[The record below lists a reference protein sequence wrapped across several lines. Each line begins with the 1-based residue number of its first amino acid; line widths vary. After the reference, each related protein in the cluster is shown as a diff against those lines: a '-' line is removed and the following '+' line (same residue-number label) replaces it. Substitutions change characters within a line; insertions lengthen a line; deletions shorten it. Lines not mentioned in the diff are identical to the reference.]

1 MLAYFKTVVSE
12 HFKMTSKINIQLKD
26 AQHIP
31 RDFYQTNAVAHII
44 QSDQEAIEVS
54 QKLALEFAKEASQR
68 DHERRLPLDEIQQY
82 SASGLWGITIPKA
95 FGGAGV
101 SYKTLAEVVKIISS
115 VDSSLG
121 QIAQNHWAFLEHIRL
136 DASPEQ
142 QTFFFDQVLQG
153 KRFGNAFSEK
163 GSKTVADLSTTIDF
177 HADHAVINGQKFFAT
192 GALLAH
198 WVPVVAVNDGKPYA
212 ALVPQHTPGLN
223 IINDWSGFGQRNT
236 ASGSVVLDQV
246 KVDLKYVV
254 PIYQAFER
262 PTAAG
267 AISQFIQ
274 SAVDAGIARGA
285 IQETIQYVRQY
296 SRPWIDS
303 GLEKASQDP
312 YTIANIGEL
321 KIKLRAAE
329 AVLDLAGEAI
339 DRAVAEATEEHV
351 AEATLL
357 TAESKVLTTE
367 VALLAAN
374 KLFEL
379 AGTRSTLS
387 ELNLDRYWRN
397 ARTHTLHDPV
407 RWKLN
412 LVGNYYLND
421 IALPR
426 HAWS

>member
-1 MLAYFKTVVSE
+1 
-12 HFKMTSKINIQLKD
+12 MTSKIEIKLED
-26 AQHIP
+26 AQNIP
-31 RDFYQTNAVAHII
+31 RDFYQQERLAHVIR
-44 QSDQEAIEVS
+44 SDEEAIQVA
-54 QKLALEFAKEASQR
+54 KTLAVEFAKEASQR
-68 DHERRLPLDEIQQY
+68 DYQRQLPLQEVQQY
-82 SASGLWGITIPKA
+82 SASGLWGITIPKQ

-115 VDSSLG
+115 ADSSLG

-136 DASPEQ
+136 DASLEQ
-142 QTFFFDQVLQG
+142 QEFFFAQVLQG

-163 GSKTVADLSTTIDF
+163 GSKTVADLTTKIEFKDG
-177 HADHAVINGQKFFAT
+177 HAVINGQKFFAT

-198 WVPVVAVNDGKPYA
+198 WIPVVAVSEEGKPFA
-212 ALVPQHTPGLN
+212 ALVPQHTPGLT
-223 IINDWSGFGQRNT
+223 IVNDWSGFGQRT
-236 ASGSVVLDQV
+236 TVSGSVHLNNVQ
-246 KVDLKYVV
+246 VDLKYIV
-254 PIYQAFER
+254 PIHQAFER

-274 SAVDAGIARGA
+274 SAIDAGIARGA
-285 IQETIQYVRQY
+285 IDETIAYVRAHA
-296 SRPWIDS
+296 RPWIDS
-303 GLEKASQDP
+303 GLEQASQDP

-329 AVLDLAGEAI
+329 AVLALAGEAI
-339 DRAVAEATEEHV
+339 DHALLNPTEETV
-351 AEATLL
+351 SEATLI

-367 VALLAAN
+367 IALLAAN

-379 AGTRSTLS
+379 SGTRSTLS
-387 ELNLDRYWRN
+387 ELNLDRHWRN

-412 LVGNYYLND
+412 IVGNYYLND
-421 IALPR
+421 VPPPR

>member
-1 MLAYFKTVVSE
+1 
-12 HFKMTSKINIQLKD
+12 MTSKIEIKLED
-26 AQHIP
+26 AQNIP
-31 RDFYQTNAVAHII
+31 RDFYQQESLAHII
-44 QSDQEAIEVS
+44 RSDEEAIQVA
-54 QKLALEFAKEASQR
+54 KTLAVEFAKEASQR
-68 DHERRLPLDEIQQY
+68 DYQRQLPLREVQQY
-82 SASGLWGITIPKA
+82 SASGLWGITIPKQ

-115 VDSSLG
+115 ADSSLG

-136 DASPEQ
+136 DASLEQ
-142 QTFFFDQVLQG
+142 QEFFFAQVLQG

-163 GSKTVADLSTTIDF
+163 GSKTVADLTTKIEFKDG
-177 HADHAVINGQKFFAT
+177 HAVINGQKFFAT

-198 WVPVVAVNDGKPYA
+198 WIPVVAVSEEGKPFA
-212 ALVPQHTPGLN
+212 ALVPQHTPGLT
-223 IINDWSGFGQRNT
+223 IVNDWSGFGQRT
-236 ASGSVVLDQV
+236 TVSGSVHLNNVQ
-246 KVDLKYVV
+246 VDLKYIV
-254 PIYQAFER
+254 PIHQAFER

-274 SAVDAGIARGA
+274 SAIDAGIARGA
-285 IQETIQYVRQY
+285 IDETIAYVRAY
-296 SRPWIDS
+296 ARPWIDS
-303 GLEKASQDP
+303 GLEQASQDP

-329 AVLDLAGEAI
+329 AVLALAGEAI
-339 DRAVAEATEEHV
+339 DRALSNPTEETV
-351 AEATLL
+351 SEATLI

-367 VALLAAN
+367 IALLAAN

-379 AGTRSTLS
+379 SGTRSTLS
-387 ELNLDRYWRN
+387 ELNLDRHWRN

-412 LVGNYYLND
+412 IVGNYYLND
-421 IALPR
+421 VPPPR

>member
-1 MLAYFKTVVSE
+1 
-12 HFKMTSKINIQLKD
+12 MTSKIEIKLED
-26 AQHIP
+26 AQNIP
-31 RDFYQTNAVAHII
+31 KDFYQQESLAHVIR
-44 QSDQEAIEVS
+44 SDEEAIQVA
-54 QKLALEFAKEASQR
+54 KTLAVEFAKEASQR
-68 DHERRLPLDEIQQY
+68 DYQRQLPWREVQQY
-82 SASGLWGITIPKA
+82 SASGLWGITIPKQ

-115 VDSSLG
+115 ADSSLG

-136 DASPEQ
+136 DASLEQ
-142 QTFFFDQVLQG
+142 QEFFFAQVLQG

-163 GSKTVADLSTTIDF
+163 GSKTVADLTTRIEFKDG
-177 HADHAVINGQKFFAT
+177 HAVINGQKFFAT

-198 WVPVVAVNDGKPYA
+198 WIPVVAVSEEGKPFA
-212 ALVPQHTPGLN
+212 ALVPQHTPGLT
-223 IINDWSGFGQRNT
+223 IVNDWSGFGQRT
-236 ASGSVVLDQV
+236 TVSGSVHLNNVQ
-246 KVDLKYVV
+246 VDLKYIV
-254 PIYQAFER
+254 PIHQAFER

-274 SAVDAGIARGA
+274 SAIDAGIARGA
-285 IQETIQYVRQY
+285 IDETIAYVRAHA
-296 SRPWIDS
+296 RPWIDS
-303 GLEKASQDP
+303 GLEQASQDP

-329 AVLDLAGEAI
+329 AVLALAGEAI
-339 DRAVAEATEEHV
+339 DHALLNPTEETV
-351 AEATLL
+351 SEATLI

-367 VALLAAN
+367 IALLAAN

-379 AGTRSTLS
+379 SGTRSTLS
-387 ELNLDRYWRN
+387 ELNLDRHWRN

-412 LVGNYYLND
+412 IVGNYYLND
-421 IALPR
+421 VPPPR

>member
-1 MLAYFKTVVSE
+1 MQQSQIKLE
-12 HFKMTSKINIQLKD
+12 D
-26 AQHIP
+26 AQNIP
-31 RDFYQTNAVAHII
+31 RDFYQQESLAHVIR
-44 QSDQEAIEVS
+44 SDEEAIQVA
-54 QKLALEFAKEASQR
+54 KTLAVEFAKEGSQR
-68 DHERRLPLDEIQQY
+68 DYQRQLPLREVQQY
-82 SASGLWGITIPKA
+82 SASGLWGITIPKQ

-115 VDSSLG
+115 ADSSLG

-136 DASPEQ
+136 DASLEQ
-142 QTFFFDQVLQG
+142 QEFFFAQVLQG

-163 GSKTVADLSTTIDF
+163 GSKTVADLTTKIEFKDG
-177 HADHAVINGQKFFAT
+177 HAVINGQKFFAT

-198 WVPVVAVNDGKPYA
+198 WIPVVAVSEEGKPFA
-212 ALVPQHTPGLN
+212 ALVPQHTPGLT
-223 IINDWSGFGQRNT
+223 IVNDWSGFGQRT
-236 ASGSVVLDQV
+236 TVSGSVHLNNVQ
-246 KVDLKYVV
+246 VDLKYIV
-254 PIYQAFER
+254 PIHQAFER

-274 SAVDAGIARGA
+274 SAIDAGIARGA
-285 IQETIQYVRQY
+285 IDETIAYVRAHA
-296 SRPWIDS
+296 RPWIDS
-303 GLEKASQDP
+303 GLEQASQDP

-329 AVLDLAGEAI
+329 AVLALAGEAI
-339 DRAVAEATEEHV
+339 DQALLNPTEETV
-351 AEATLL
+351 SEATLI

-367 VALLAAN
+367 IALLAAN

-379 AGTRSTLS
+379 SGTRSTLS
-387 ELNLDRYWRN
+387 ELNLDRHWRN

-412 LVGNYYLND
+412 IVGNYYLND
-421 IALPR
+421 VPPPR

>member
-1 MLAYFKTVVSE
+1 
-12 HFKMTSKINIQLKD
+12 MTSKIEIKLED
-26 AQHIP
+26 AQNIP
-31 RDFYQTNAVAHII
+31 RDFYQQERLAHVIR
-44 QSDQEAIEVS
+44 SDEEAIQVA
-54 QKLALEFAKEASQR
+54 KTLAVEFAKEASQR
-68 DHERRLPLDEIQQY
+68 DYQRQLHLREVQQY
-82 SASGLWGITIPKA
+82 SASGLWGITIPKQ

-115 VDSSLG
+115 ADSSLG

-136 DASPEQ
+136 DASLEQ
-142 QTFFFDQVLQG
+142 QEFFFAQVLQG

-163 GSKTVADLSTTIDF
+163 GSKTVADLTTKIEFKDG
-177 HADHAVINGQKFFAT
+177 HAVINGQKFFAT

-198 WVPVVAVNDGKPYA
+198 WIPLVAVSEEGKPFA
-212 ALVPQHTPGLN
+212 ALVPQHTPGLT
-223 IINDWSGFGQRNT
+223 IVNDWSGFGQRT
-236 ASGSVVLDQV
+236 TVSGSVHLNNVQ
-246 KVDLKYVV
+246 VDLKYIV
-254 PIYQAFER
+254 PIHQAFER

-274 SAVDAGIARGA
+274 SAIDAGIARGA
-285 IQETIQYVRQY
+285 IDETIAYVRAHA
-296 SRPWIDS
+296 RPWIDS
-303 GLEKASQDP
+303 GLEQASQDP

-329 AVLDLAGEAI
+329 AVLALAGEAI
-339 DRAVAEATEEHV
+339 DHALLNPTEETV
-351 AEATLL
+351 SEATLI

-367 VALLAAN
+367 IALLAAN

-379 AGTRSTLS
+379 SGTRSTLS
-387 ELNLDRYWRN
+387 ELNLDRHWRN

-412 LVGNYYLND
+412 IVGNYYLND
-421 IALPR
+421 VPPPR

>member
-1 MLAYFKTVVSE
+1 
-12 HFKMTSKINIQLKD
+12 MTSKIEIKLED
-26 AQHIP
+26 AQNIP
-31 RDFYQTNAVAHII
+31 RDFYQQASLAHVIR
-44 QSDQEAIEVS
+44 SDEEAIQVA
-54 QKLALEFAKEASQR
+54 KTLAVEFAKEASQR
-68 DHERRLPLDEIQQY
+68 DYQRQLPLREVQQY
-82 SASGLWGITIPKA
+82 SASGLWGITIPKQ

-115 VDSSLG
+115 ADSSLG

-136 DASPEQ
+136 DASLEQ
-142 QTFFFDQVLQG
+142 QDFFFAQVLQG

-163 GSKTVADLSTTIDF
+163 GSKTVADLTTKIEFKDG
-177 HADHAVINGQKFFAT
+177 HAVINGQKFFAT

-198 WVPVVAVNDGKPYA
+198 WIPVVAVSEEGKPFA
-212 ALVPQHTPGLN
+212 ALVPQHTPGLT
-223 IINDWSGFGQRNT
+223 IVNDWSGFGQRT
-236 ASGSVVLDQV
+236 TVSGSVHLNNVQ
-246 KVDLKYVV
+246 VDLKYIV
-254 PIYQAFER
+254 PIHQAFER

-274 SAVDAGIARGA
+274 SAIDAGIARGA
-285 IQETIQYVRQY
+285 IDETIAYVRAHA
-296 SRPWIDS
+296 RPWIDS
-303 GLEKASQDP
+303 GLEQASQDP

-329 AVLDLAGEAI
+329 AVLALAGEAI
-339 DRAVAEATEEHV
+339 DQALLNPTEETV
-351 AEATLL
+351 SEATLI

-367 VALLAAN
+367 IALLAAN

-379 AGTRSTLS
+379 SGTRSTLS
-387 ELNLDRYWRN
+387 ELNLDRHWRN

-412 LVGNYYLND
+412 IVGNYYLND
-421 IALPR
+421 VPPPR

>member
-1 MLAYFKTVVSE
+1 
-12 HFKMTSKINIQLKD
+12 MTSKIEIKLED
-26 AQHIP
+26 AQNIP
-31 RDFYQTNAVAHII
+31 KDFYQQESLAHVIR
-44 QSDQEAIEVS
+44 SDEEAIQVA
-54 QKLALEFAKEASQR
+54 KTLAVEFAKEASQR
-68 DHERRLPLDEIQQY
+68 DYQRQLPWREVQQY
-82 SASGLWGITIPKA
+82 SASGLWGITIPKQ

-115 VDSSLG
+115 ADSSLG

-136 DASPEQ
+136 DASLEQ
-142 QTFFFDQVLQG
+142 QEFFFAQVLQG

-163 GSKTVADLSTTIDF
+163 GSKTVADLTTRIEFKDG
-177 HADHAVINGQKFFAT
+177 HAVINGQKFFAT

-198 WVPVVAVNDGKPYA
+198 WIPVVAVSEEGKPFA
-212 ALVPQHTPGLN
+212 ALVPQHTPGLT
-223 IINDWSGFGQRNT
+223 IVNDWSGFGQRT
-236 ASGSVVLDQV
+236 TVSGSVHLNNVQ
-246 KVDLKYVV
+246 VDLKYIV
-254 PIYQAFER
+254 PIHQAFER

-274 SAVDAGIARGA
+274 SAIDAGIARGA
-285 IQETIQYVRQY
+285 IDETIAYVRAHA
-296 SRPWIDS
+296 RPWIDS
-303 GLEKASQDP
+303 GLEQASQDP

-329 AVLDLAGEAI
+329 AVLALAGEAI
-339 DRAVAEATEEHV
+339 DQALLNPTEETV
-351 AEATLL
+351 SEATLI

-367 VALLAAN
+367 IALLAAN

-379 AGTRSTLS
+379 SGTRSTLS
-387 ELNLDRYWRN
+387 ELNLDRHWRN

-412 LVGNYYLND
+412 IVGNYYLND
-421 IALPR
+421 VPPPR

>member
-1 MLAYFKTVVSE
+1 
-12 HFKMTSKINIQLKD
+12 MTSKIEIKLED
-26 AQHIP
+26 AQNIP
-31 RDFYQTNAVAHII
+31 RDFYQQESLAHVIR
-44 QSDQEAIEVS
+44 SDEEAIQVA
-54 QKLALEFAKEASQR
+54 KTLAVEFAKEASQR
-68 DHERRLPLDEIQQY
+68 DYQRQLPLREVQQY
-82 SASGLWGITIPKA
+82 SASGLWGITIPKQ

-115 VDSSLG
+115 ADSSLG

-136 DASPEQ
+136 DASLEQ
-142 QTFFFDQVLQG
+142 QEFFFAQVLQG

-163 GSKTVADLSTTIDF
+163 GSKTVADLTTKIEFKDG
-177 HADHAVINGQKFFAT
+177 HAVINGQKFFAT

-198 WVPVVAVNDGKPYA
+198 WIPVVAVSEEGKPFA
-212 ALVPQHTPGLN
+212 ALVPQHTPGLT
-223 IINDWSGFGQRNT
+223 IVNDWSGFGQRT
-236 ASGSVVLDQV
+236 TVSGSVHLNNVQ
-246 KVDLKYVV
+246 VDLKYIV
-254 PIYQAFER
+254 PIHQAFER

-274 SAVDAGIARGA
+274 SAIDAGIARGA
-285 IQETIQYVRQY
+285 IDETIAYVRAHA
-296 SRPWIDS
+296 RPWIDS
-303 GLEKASQDP
+303 GLEQASQDP

-329 AVLDLAGEAI
+329 AVLALAGEAI
-339 DRAVAEATEEHV
+339 DQALLNPTEETV
-351 AEATLL
+351 SEATLI

-367 VALLAAN
+367 IALLAAN

-379 AGTRSTLS
+379 SGTRSTLS
-387 ELNLDRYWRN
+387 ELNLDRHWRN

-412 LVGNYYLND
+412 IVGNYYLND
-421 IALPR
+421 VLPPR

>member
-1 MLAYFKTVVSE
+1 
-12 HFKMTSKINIQLKD
+12 MTSKIEIKLED
-26 AQHIP
+26 AQNIP
-31 RDFYQTNAVAHII
+31 KDFYQQERLAHVIR
-44 QSDQEAIEVS
+44 SDEEAIQVA
-54 QKLALEFAKEASQR
+54 KTLAVEFAKEASQR
-68 DHERRLPLDEIQQY
+68 DYQRQLPWREVQQY
-82 SASGLWGITIPKA
+82 SASGLWGITIPKQ

-115 VDSSLG
+115 ADSSLG

-136 DASPEQ
+136 DASLEQ
-142 QTFFFDQVLQG
+142 QEFFFAQVLQG

-163 GSKTVADLSTTIDF
+163 GSKTVADLTTRIEFKDG
-177 HADHAVINGQKFFAT
+177 HAVINGQKFFAT

-198 WVPVVAVNDGKPYA
+198 WIPVVAVSEEGKPFA
-212 ALVPQHTPGLN
+212 ALVPQHTPGLT
-223 IINDWSGFGQRNT
+223 IVNDWSGFGQRT
-236 ASGSVVLDQV
+236 TVSGSVHLNNVQ
-246 KVDLKYVV
+246 VDLKYIV
-254 PIYQAFER
+254 PIHQAFER

-274 SAVDAGIARGA
+274 SAIDAGIARGA
-285 IQETIQYVRQY
+285 IDETIAYVRAHA
-296 SRPWIDS
+296 RPWIDS
-303 GLEKASQDP
+303 GLEQASQDP

-329 AVLDLAGEAI
+329 AVLALAGEAI
-339 DRAVAEATEEHV
+339 DQALLNPTEETV
-351 AEATLL
+351 SEATLI

-367 VALLAAN
+367 IALLAAN

-379 AGTRSTLS
+379 SGTRSTLS
-387 ELNLDRYWRN
+387 ELNLDRHWRN

-412 LVGNYYLND
+412 IVGNYYLND
-421 IALPR
+421 VPPPR

>member
-1 MLAYFKTVVSE
+1 
-12 HFKMTSKINIQLKD
+12 MTTKIEIKLNDAKNI
-26 AQHIP
+26 P
-31 RDFYQTNAVAHII
+31 FDFYHLNESAHRIG
-44 QSDQEAIEVS
+44 SDQEAIEIAK
-54 QKLALEFAKEASQR
+54 QLAESFKVEAAIR
-68 DHERRLPLDEIQQY
+68 DHERRLPLKEIQAY
-82 SASGLWGITIPKA
+82 SQSGLWGINIPKQY
-95 FGGAGV
+95 GGAEL

-121 QIAQNHWAFLEHIRL
+121 QIAQNHWAFIEHVRL
-136 DASPEQ
+136 DATEEQ
-142 QTFFFDQVLQG
+142 KQFFFEQILNG
-153 KRFGNAFSEK
+153 HRFGNAFSEK
-163 GSKTVADLSTTIDF
+163 NSKTVADLTTRIEF
-177 HADHAVINGQKFFAT
+177 KENHAVINGKKFFAT

-198 WVPVVAVNDGKPYA
+198 WIPVVAVNQDGLPFA

-223 IINDWSGFGQRNT
+223 IVNDWSGFGQRTT
-236 ASGSVVLDQV
+236 ASGSVTLDNVQI
-246 KVDLKYVV
+246 DLKYIV
-254 PIYQAFER
+254 PIHKAFER

-274 SAVDAGIARGA
+274 AAVDAGIARGA
-285 IQETIQYVRQY
+285 IQETIDYVRQY
-296 SRPWIDS
+296 TRPWIDS
-303 GLEKASQDP
+303 GLNKATEDP

-329 AVLDLAGEAI
+329 AILDLAGAAI
-339 DRAVAEATEEHV
+339 DQALLDATEENV
-351 AEATLL
+351 SEATLL
-357 TAESKVLTTE
+357 VAEAKVLTTE
-367 VALLAAN
+367 IAILAAN

>member
-1 MLAYFKTVVSE
+1 
-12 HFKMTSKINIQLKD
+12 MTSKIEIKLED
-26 AQHIP
+26 AQNIP
-31 RDFYQTNAVAHII
+31 RDFYQQESLAHVIR
-44 QSDQEAIEVS
+44 SDEEAIQVA
-54 QKLALEFAKEASQR
+54 KTLAVEFAKEASQR
-68 DHERRLPLDEIQQY
+68 DYQRQLPLREVQQY
-82 SASGLWGITIPKA
+82 SASGLWGITIPKQ

-115 VDSSLG
+115 ADSSLG

-136 DASPEQ
+136 DASLEQ
-142 QTFFFDQVLQG
+142 QEFFFAQVLQG

-163 GSKTVADLSTTIDF
+163 GSKTVADLTTKIAFKDG
-177 HADHAVINGQKFFAT
+177 HAVINGQKFFAT

-198 WVPVVAVNDGKPYA
+198 WIPVVAVSEEGKPFA
-212 ALVPQHTPGLN
+212 ALVPQHTPGLT
-223 IINDWSGFGQRNT
+223 IVNDWSGFGQRT
-236 ASGSVVLDQV
+236 TVSGSVHLNNVQ
-246 KVDLKYVV
+246 VDLKYIV
-254 PIYQAFER
+254 PIHQAFER

-274 SAVDAGIARGA
+274 SAIDAGIARGA
-285 IQETIQYVRQY
+285 IDETIAYVRAHA
-296 SRPWIDS
+296 RPWIDS
-303 GLEKASQDP
+303 GLEQASQDP

-329 AVLDLAGEAI
+329 AVLALAGEAI
-339 DRAVAEATEEHV
+339 DHALLNPTEETV
-351 AEATLL
+351 SEATLI

-367 VALLAAN
+367 IALLAAN

-379 AGTRSTLS
+379 SGTRSTLS
-387 ELNLDRYWRN
+387 ELNLDRHWRN

-412 LVGNYYLND
+412 IVGNYYLND
-421 IALPR
+421 VPPPR

>member
-1 MLAYFKTVVSE
+1 
-12 HFKMTSKINIQLKD
+12 MTSKIEIKLED
-26 AQHIP
+26 AQNIP
-31 RDFYQTNAVAHII
+31 RDFYQQERLAHII
-44 QSDQEAIEVS
+44 RSDEEAIQVA
-54 QKLALEFAKEASQR
+54 KTLAVEFAKEASQR
-68 DHERRLPLDEIQQY
+68 DYQRQLPLREVQQY
-82 SASGLWGITIPKA
+82 SASGLWGITIPKQ

-115 VDSSLG
+115 ADSSLG

-136 DASPEQ
+136 DASLEQ
-142 QTFFFDQVLQG
+142 QEFFFAQVLQG

-163 GSKTVADLSTTIDF
+163 GSKTVADLTTKIAFKDG
-177 HADHAVINGQKFFAT
+177 HAVINGQKFFAT

-198 WVPVVAVNDGKPYA
+198 WIPVVAVSEEGKPFA
-212 ALVPQHTPGLN
+212 ALVPQHTSGLT
-223 IINDWSGFGQRNT
+223 IVNDWSGFGQRT
-236 ASGSVVLDQV
+236 TVSGSVYLNNVQ
-246 KVDLKYVV
+246 VDLKYIV
-254 PIYQAFER
+254 PIHQAFER

-274 SAVDAGIARGA
+274 SAIDAGIARGA
-285 IQETIQYVRQY
+285 IDETIAYVRAHA
-296 SRPWIDS
+296 RPWIDS
-303 GLEKASQDP
+303 GLEQASQDP

-329 AVLDLAGEAI
+329 AVLALAGEAI
-339 DRAVAEATEEHV
+339 DHALLNPTEETV
-351 AEATLL
+351 SEATLI

-367 VALLAAN
+367 IALLAAN

-379 AGTRSTLS
+379 SGTRSTLS
-387 ELNLDRYWRN
+387 ELNLDRHWRN

-412 LVGNYYLND
+412 IVGNYYLND
-421 IALPR
+421 VPPPR

>member
-1 MLAYFKTVVSE
+1 
-12 HFKMTSKINIQLKD
+12 MTSKIEIKLED
-26 AQHIP
+26 AQNIP
-31 RDFYQTNAVAHII
+31 RDFYQQESLAHVIR
-44 QSDQEAIEVS
+44 SDEEAIQVA
-54 QKLALEFAKEASQR
+54 KTLAVEFAKEASQR
-68 DHERRLPLDEIQQY
+68 DYQRQLPLREVQQY
-82 SASGLWGITIPKA
+82 SASGLWGITIPKQ

-115 VDSSLG
+115 ADSSLG

-136 DASPEQ
+136 DASLEQ
-142 QTFFFDQVLQG
+142 QEFFFAQVLQG

-163 GSKTVADLSTTIDF
+163 GSKTVADLTTKIEFKDG
-177 HADHAVINGQKFFAT
+177 HAVINGQKFFAT

-198 WVPVVAVNDGKPYA
+198 WIPVVAVSEEGKPFA
-212 ALVPQHTPGLN
+212 ALVPQHTPGLT
-223 IINDWSGFGQRNT
+223 IVNDWSGFGQRT
-236 ASGSVVLDQV
+236 TVSGSVHLNNVQ
-246 KVDLKYVV
+246 VDLKYIV
-254 PIYQAFER
+254 PIHQAFER

-274 SAVDAGIARGA
+274 SAIDAGIARGA
-285 IQETIQYVRQY
+285 IDETIAYVRAHA
-296 SRPWIDS
+296 RPWIDS
-303 GLEKASQDP
+303 GLEQASQDP

-329 AVLDLAGEAI
+329 AVLALAGEAI
-339 DRAVAEATEEHV
+339 DHALLNPTEETV
-351 AEATLL
+351 SEATLI

-367 VALLAAN
+367 IALLAAN

-379 AGTRSTLS
+379 SGTRSTLS
-387 ELNLDRYWRN
+387 ELNLDRHWRN

-412 LVGNYYLND
+412 IVGNYYLND
-421 IALPR
+421 VPPPR

>member
-1 MLAYFKTVVSE
+1 
-12 HFKMTSKINIQLKD
+12 MTSKIEIKLED
-26 AQHIP
+26 AQNIP
-31 RDFYQTNAVAHII
+31 RDFYQQESLAHVIR
-44 QSDQEAIEVS
+44 SDEEAIQVA
-54 QKLALEFAKEASQR
+54 KTLAVEFAKEASQR
-68 DHERRLPLDEIQQY
+68 DYQRQLPLREVQQY
-82 SASGLWGITIPKA
+82 SASGLWGITIPKQ

-115 VDSSLG
+115 ADSSLG

-136 DASPEQ
+136 DASLEQ
-142 QTFFFDQVLQG
+142 QEFFFAQVLQG

-163 GSKTVADLSTTIDF
+163 GSKTVADLTTKIEFKDG
-177 HADHAVINGQKFFAT
+177 HAVINGQKFFAT

-198 WVPVVAVNDGKPYA
+198 WIPVVAVSEEGKPFA
-212 ALVPQHTPGLN
+212 ALVPQHTPGLT
-223 IINDWSGFGQRNT
+223 IVNDWSGFGQRT
-236 ASGSVVLDQV
+236 TVSGSVHLNNVQ
-246 KVDLKYVV
+246 VDLKYIV
-254 PIYQAFER
+254 PIHQAFER

-274 SAVDAGIARGA
+274 SAIDAGIARGA
-285 IQETIQYVRQY
+285 IDETIAYVRAHA
-296 SRPWIDS
+296 RPWIDS
-303 GLEKASQDP
+303 GLEQASQDP

-329 AVLDLAGEAI
+329 AVLALAGEAI
-339 DRAVAEATEEHV
+339 DQALLNPTEETV
-351 AEATLL
+351 SEATLI

-367 VALLAAN
+367 IALLAAN

-379 AGTRSTLS
+379 SGTRSTLS
-387 ELNLDRYWRN
+387 ELNLDRHWRN

-412 LVGNYYLND
+412 IVGNYYLND
-421 IALPR
+421 VPPPR

>member
-1 MLAYFKTVVSE
+1 
-12 HFKMTSKINIQLKD
+12 MTSKIEIKLED
-26 AQHIP
+26 AQNIP
-31 RDFYQTNAVAHII
+31 RDFYQQESLAHII
-44 QSDQEAIEVS
+44 RSDEEAIQVA
-54 QKLALEFAKEASQR
+54 KTLAVEFVKEASQR
-68 DHERRLPLDEIQQY
+68 DYQRQLPLREVQQY
-82 SASGLWGITIPKA
+82 SASGLWGITIPKQ

-115 VDSSLG
+115 ADSSLG

-136 DASPEQ
+136 DASLEQ
-142 QTFFFDQVLQG
+142 QEFFFAQVLQG

-163 GSKTVADLSTTIDF
+163 GSKTVADLTTKIEFKDG
-177 HADHAVINGQKFFAT
+177 HAVINGQKFFAT

-198 WVPVVAVNDGKPYA
+198 WIPVVAVSEEGKPFA
-212 ALVPQHTPGLN
+212 ALVPQHTPGLT
-223 IINDWSGFGQRNT
+223 IVNDWSGFGQRT
-236 ASGSVVLDQV
+236 TVSGSVHLNNVQ
-246 KVDLKYVV
+246 VDLKYIV
-254 PIYQAFER
+254 PIHQAFER

-274 SAVDAGIARGA
+274 SAIDAGIARGA
-285 IQETIQYVRQY
+285 IDETIAYVRAY
-296 SRPWIDS
+296 ARPWIDS
-303 GLEKASQDP
+303 GLEQASQDP

-329 AVLDLAGEAI
+329 AVLALAGEAI
-339 DRAVAEATEEHV
+339 DRALSNPTEETV
-351 AEATLL
+351 SEATLI

-367 VALLAAN
+367 IALLAAN

-379 AGTRSTLS
+379 SGTRSTLS
-387 ELNLDRYWRN
+387 ELNLDRHWRN

-412 LVGNYYLND
+412 IVGNYYLND
-421 IALPR
+421 VPPPR

>member
-1 MLAYFKTVVSE
+1 
-12 HFKMTSKINIQLKD
+12 MTSEIEIKLKD

-31 RDFYQTNAVAHII
+31 LDFYQAIAAHVI
-44 QSDQEAIEVS
+44 QSDQEAIEIA
-54 QKLALEFAKEASQR
+54 QRLAEEFAQEASQR
-68 DHERRLPLDEIQQY
+68 DHERRLPLQEIQQY

-101 SYKTLAEVVKIISS
+101 SYKTLAAVVKIISS
-115 VDSSLG
+115 ADSSLG

-136 DASPEQ
+136 DANLEQ
-142 QTFFFDQVLQG
+142 QKFFFDQVLKG

-177 HADHAVINGQKFFAT
+177 RSDYAVINGQKFFAT

-198 WVPVVAVNDGKPYA
+198 WIPVVAVNDGKPYA
-212 ALVPQHTPGLN
+212 ALVPQHTSGLK
-223 IINDWSGFGQRNT
+223 IINDWSGFGQRTT
-236 ASGSVVLDQV
+236 ASGSVILDHVQ
-246 KVDLKYVV
+246 VDLKYIV
-254 PIYQAFER
+254 PIHQAFER

-274 SAVDAGIARGA
+274 SAIDAGIARGA
-285 IQETIQYVRQY
+285 IQATIQYVRQNA
-296 SRPWIDS
+296 RPWVDS
-303 GLEKASQDP
+303 GLEHASQDP

-321 KIKLRAAE
+321 NIRLRAAE
-329 AVLDLAGEAI
+329 AVLDLAAEAI
-339 DRAVAEATEEHV
+339 DLALEHASEETV
-351 AEATLL
+351 SQATLL

-367 VALLAAN
+367 IALLAAN

-379 AGTRSTLS
+379 SGTRSTLS
-387 ELNLDRYWRN
+387 ELNLDRHWRN

-412 LVGNYYLND
+412 LVGNYYLNN

>member
-1 MLAYFKTVVSE
+1 
-12 HFKMTSKINIQLKD
+12 MTSKIEIKLKE
-26 AQHIP
+26 AQQIP
-31 RDFYQTNAVAHII
+31 ADFYQSSTAHII
-44 QSDQEAIEVS
+44 QNDAEAIEVAK
-54 QKLALEFAKEASQR
+54 KLAETFSQEAAVR
-68 DHERRLPLDEIQQY
+68 DHERRLPLQEIQQY

-101 SYKTLAEVVKIISS
+101 SYKTLAEVVKTISS
-115 VDSSLG
+115 ADSSLG
-121 QIAQNHWAFLEHIRL
+121 QVAQNHWAFLEHLRL

-142 QTFFFDQVLQG
+142 QQFFFGQVLKG
-153 KRFGNAFSEK
+153 ERFGNAFSEK
-163 GSKTVADLSTTIDF
+163 NSKTVADLTTKIEF
-177 HADHAVINGQKFFAT
+177 EQDHAVVNGQKFFAT

-198 WVPVVAVNDGKPYA
+198 WVPTVAIDHDGRPFA
-212 ALVPQHTPGLN
+212 ALIPQHTPGLN
-223 IINDWSGFGQRNT
+223 ITNDWSGFGQRTT
-236 ASGSVVLDQV
+236 ASGSVKLDQV

-254 PIYQAFER
+254 PIYKAFER
-262 PTAAG
+262 PTPAG

-285 IQETIQYVRQY
+285 IQETIEYVRQY
-296 SRPWIDS
+296 ARPWIDS
-303 GLEKASQDP
+303 GLNKATEDP

-339 DRAVAEATEEHV
+339 DRAIANPTEETV
-351 AEATLL
+351 SEATLL

-367 VALLAAN
+367 IAILAAN

-387 ELNLDRYWRN
+387 ELNLDRHWRN

-412 LVGNYYLND
+412 IVGNYYLND
-421 IALPR
+421 VPPPR
-426 HAWS
+426 HPWS

>member
-1 MLAYFKTVVSE
+1 
-12 HFKMTSKINIQLKD
+12 MTSKIEIKLED
-26 AQHIP
+26 AQNIP
-31 RDFYQTNAVAHII
+31 RDFYQQESLAHVIR
-44 QSDQEAIEVS
+44 SDEEAIQVA
-54 QKLALEFAKEASQR
+54 KTLAVEFAKEASQR
-68 DHERRLPLDEIQQY
+68 DYQRQLPLREVQQY
-82 SASGLWGITIPKA
+82 SASGLWGITIPKQ

-115 VDSSLG
+115 ADSSLG

-136 DASPEQ
+136 DASLEQ
-142 QTFFFDQVLQG
+142 QDFFFAQVLQG

-163 GSKTVADLSTTIDF
+163 GSKTVADLTTKIEFKDG
-177 HADHAVINGQKFFAT
+177 HAVINGQKFFAT

-198 WVPVVAVNDGKPYA
+198 WIPVVAVSEEGKPFA
-212 ALVPQHTPGLN
+212 ALVPQHTPGLT
-223 IINDWSGFGQRNT
+223 IVNDWSGFGQRT
-236 ASGSVVLDQV
+236 TVSGSVHLNNVQ
-246 KVDLKYVV
+246 VDLKYIV
-254 PIYQAFER
+254 PIHQAFER

-274 SAVDAGIARGA
+274 SAIDAGIARGA
-285 IQETIQYVRQY
+285 IDETIAYVRAHA
-296 SRPWIDS
+296 RPWIDS
-303 GLEKASQDP
+303 GLEQASQDP

-329 AVLDLAGEAI
+329 AVLALAGEAI
-339 DRAVAEATEEHV
+339 DQALLNPTEETV
-351 AEATLL
+351 SEATLI

-367 VALLAAN
+367 IALLAAN

-379 AGTRSTLS
+379 SGTRSTLS
-387 ELNLDRYWRN
+387 ELNLDRHWRN

-412 LVGNYYLND
+412 IVGNYYLND
-421 IALPR
+421 VLPPR

>member
-1 MLAYFKTVVSE
+1 
-12 HFKMTSKINIQLKD
+12 MTSKIEIKLKD
-26 AQHIP
+26 AQNIP
-31 RDFYQTNAVAHII
+31 RDFYQHDHFAHVIR
-44 QSDQEAIEVS
+44 SDEEAIETA
-54 QKLALEFAKEASQR
+54 QRLAVDFAKEASKR
-68 DHERRLPLDEIQQY
+68 DHERRLPLQEVQQY
-82 SASGLWGITIPKA
+82 SVSGLWGITIPKT

-115 VDSSLG
+115 ADSSLG

-136 DASPEQ
+136 DASPKQ
-142 QTFFFDQVLQG
+142 QEFFFDQVLQG

-163 GSKTVADLSTTIDF
+163 GSKTVADLTTTIEFKSDY
-177 HADHAVINGQKFFAT
+177 AVINGQKFFAT

-198 WVPVVAVNDGKPYA
+198 WVPVVAVSDGKPYA
-212 ALVPQHTPGLN
+212 ALVPQHTPGLT
-223 IINDWSGFGQRNT
+223 IINDWSGFGQRT
-236 ASGSVVLDQV
+236 TVSGSVLLDNVQ
-246 KVDLKYVV
+246 VDLKYIV
-254 PIYQAFER
+254 PIHQAFER

-285 IQETIQYVRQY
+285 IQETIEYVRQY
-296 SRPWIDS
+296 ARPWVDS
-303 GLEKASQDP
+303 GLEQASQDP

-329 AVLDLAGEAI
+329 AVLDLAGAAI
-339 DRAVAEATEEHV
+339 DRTLEQATEENV
-351 AEATLL
+351 SEATLL

-367 VALLAAN
+367 IALLAAN

-379 AGTRSTLS
+379 SGTRSTLS
-387 ELNLDRYWRN
+387 ELNLDRHWRN

-421 IALPR
+421 IPLPR

>member
-1 MLAYFKTVVSE
+1 
-12 HFKMTSKINIQLKD
+12 MTSKIEIKLED
-26 AQHIP
+26 AQNIP
-31 RDFYQTNAVAHII
+31 RDFYQQERLAHVIR
-44 QSDQEAIEVS
+44 SDEEAIQVA
-54 QKLALEFAKEASQR
+54 KTLAVEFAKEASQR
-68 DHERRLPLDEIQQY
+68 DYQRQLPLREVQQY
-82 SASGLWGITIPKA
+82 SASGLWGITIPKQ

-115 VDSSLG
+115 ADSSLG

-136 DASPEQ
+136 DASLEQ
-142 QTFFFDQVLQG
+142 QDFFFAQVLKG

-163 GSKTVADLSTTIDF
+163 GSKTVADLTTKIEFKDG
-177 HADHAVINGQKFFAT
+177 HAVINGQKFFAT

-198 WVPVVAVNDGKPYA
+198 WIPVVAVSEEGKPFA
-212 ALVPQHTPGLN
+212 ALVPQHTPGLT
-223 IINDWSGFGQRNT
+223 IVNDWSGFGQRT
-236 ASGSVVLDQV
+236 TVSGSVHLNNVQ
-246 KVDLKYVV
+246 VDLKYIV
-254 PIYQAFER
+254 PIHQAFER

-274 SAVDAGIARGA
+274 SAIDAGIARGA
-285 IQETIQYVRQY
+285 IDETIAYVRAHA
-296 SRPWIDS
+296 RPWIDS
-303 GLEKASQDP
+303 GLEQASQDP

-329 AVLDLAGEAI
+329 AVLALAGEAI
-339 DRAVAEATEEHV
+339 DQALLNPTEETV
-351 AEATLL
+351 SEATLI

-367 VALLAAN
+367 IALLAAN

-379 AGTRSTLS
+379 SGTRSTLS
-387 ELNLDRYWRN
+387 ELNLDRHWRN

-412 LVGNYYLND
+412 IVGNYYLND
-421 IALPR
+421 VPPPR

>member
-1 MLAYFKTVVSE
+1 
-12 HFKMTSKINIQLKD
+12 MTSKIEIELKT

-31 RDFYQTNAVAHII
+31 QDFYQHSGQAHII
-44 QSDQEAIEVS
+44 QSDEEAIEVA
-54 QKLALEFAKEASQR
+54 KNLAQIFEQDASSR
-68 DHERRLPLDEIQQY
+68 DHERRLPLQEIQQY

-136 DASPEQ
+136 DANQEQ
-142 QTFFFDQVLQG
+142 QLFFFDQVLQG

-163 GSKTVADLSTTIDF
+163 GSKTVADLTTTLNF
-177 HADHAVINGQKFFAT
+177 NVDHAVINGQKFFAT

-198 WVPVVAVNDGKPYA
+198 WIPVVAVNDGKPYA
-212 ALVPQHTPGLN
+212 ALVPQHTQGLN
-223 IINDWSGFGQRNT
+223 IINDWSGFGQRT
-236 ASGSVVLDQV
+236 TVSGTVNLDNV
-246 KVDLKYVV
+246 KVDLKYIV

-285 IQETIQYVRQY
+285 IQETIHYVRNFT
-296 SRPWIDS
+296 RPWIDS
-303 GLEKASQDP
+303 GLEHATQDP

-329 AVLDLAGEAI
+329 AVLDLAGAAI
-339 DRAVAEATEEHV
+339 DQALNKPSEETV

-367 VALLAAN
+367 IALLAAN

-387 ELNLDRYWRN
+387 ELNLDRHWRN

>member
-1 MLAYFKTVVSE
+1 
-12 HFKMTSKINIQLKD
+12 MTSKIEIKLED
-26 AQHIP
+26 AQNIP
-31 RDFYQTNAVAHII
+31 RDFYQQESLAHVIR
-44 QSDQEAIEVS
+44 SDEEAIQVA
-54 QKLALEFAKEASQR
+54 KTLAVEFAKEASQR
-68 DHERRLPLDEIQQY
+68 DYQRQLPLREVQQY
-82 SASGLWGITIPKA
+82 SASGLWGITIPKQ

-115 VDSSLG
+115 ADSSLG

-136 DASPEQ
+136 DASLEQ
-142 QTFFFDQVLQG
+142 QDFFFAQVLQG

-163 GSKTVADLSTTIDF
+163 GSKTVADLITKIEFKDG
-177 HADHAVINGQKFFAT
+177 HAVINGQKFFAT

-198 WVPVVAVNDGKPYA
+198 WIPVVAVSEEGKPFA
-212 ALVPQHTPGLN
+212 ALVPQHTPGLT
-223 IINDWSGFGQRNT
+223 IVNDWSGFGQRT
-236 ASGSVVLDQV
+236 TVSGSVHLNNVQ
-246 KVDLKYVV
+246 VDLKYIV
-254 PIYQAFER
+254 PIHQAFER

-274 SAVDAGIARGA
+274 SAIDAGIARGA
-285 IQETIQYVRQY
+285 IDETIAYVRAHA
-296 SRPWIDS
+296 RPWIDS
-303 GLEKASQDP
+303 GLEQASQDP

-329 AVLDLAGEAI
+329 AVLALAGEAI
-339 DRAVAEATEEHV
+339 DHALLNPTEETV
-351 AEATLL
+351 SEATLI

-367 VALLAAN
+367 IALLAAN

-379 AGTRSTLS
+379 SGTRSTLS
-387 ELNLDRYWRN
+387 ELNLDRHWRN

-412 LVGNYYLND
+412 IVGNYYLND
-421 IALPR
+421 VPPPR